1 MTSLFCVDFP
11 PLRIIEQHVEGLLDW
26 SEYWKLSRA
35 FGRTYLCDVYSH
47 VVLCDWCSDW
57 GIRSRVER
65 TLNLAI
71 IPGECVCVFWHVY
84 YQTRFLWPYGYRY
97 PLLFLCSKNI
107 LPVLPCRAL
116 SPRENHLYRLRKS
129 CSLRVNFKIRKKSV

>member
-71 IPGECVCVFWHVY
+71 IPGECVCVCFGTFIIRQDCYGRTVIDIHSYSCVQKIFSLSFHVERSVPVKIICTDY
-84 YQTRFLWPYGYRY
+84 ASPAHCVST
-97 PLLFLCSKNI
+97 SK
-107 LPVLPCRAL
+107 
-116 SPRENHLYRLRKS
+116 
-129 CSLRVNFKIRKKSV
+129 